1 MSEENEFL
9 RMQVFYLLSFMQSF
23 FLSISN
29 LFHMIEFGFFLIE
42 YIKFCLS
49 QAIQNQVEMD
59 ALRKKLEF
67 CMEEKEKLER

>member
-1 MSEENEFL
+1 
-9 RMQVFYLLSFMQSF
+9 
-23 FLSISN
+23 
-29 LFHMIEFGFFLIE
+29 MIEFGFFLIE